1 MKSPEK
7 SSFRQVI
14 DMFSIK
20 RPWDSVII
28 GSLCVL
34 LAVPLFIIAHQNLI
48 DPEWWMSI
56 DRIVLFIAI
65 VTALFFL
72 LRLLKRIIIL
82 ALIGYLLLLIY
93 GSTLGDYGFM
103 DVYEDYRS
111 MVYMMADDPN
121 PQGIIISKLLPF
133 PNKTSIIRGVN
144 YKNPTVRNFAVMA
157 TTKHFKGVKG
167 YGGYRQLIQ
176 CFAVFKEINSRWT
189 YVNDPRG
196 RDYIARA
203 DESVLLLAG
212 DCDDHAILMAAGVK
226 AIGGTPRLIHTTGHI
241 YPEILIGKKSDLE
254 TINYLVKKVL
264 FPKES
269 EGHELHYH
277 IDEYGQVWL
286 NLDYTAKYPGGR
298 FMREEIL
305 GELTLY

>member
-93 GSTLGDYGFM
+93 GSTLGDYG
-103 DVYEDYRS
+103 
-111 MVYMMADDPN
+111 
-121 PQGIIISKLLPF
+121 
-133 PNKTSIIRGVN
+133 
-144 YKNPTVRNFAVMA
+144 
-157 TTKHFKGVKG
+157 
-167 YGGYRQLIQ
+167 
-176 CFAVFKEINSRWT
+176 
-189 YVNDPRG
+189 
-196 RDYIARA
+196 
-203 DESVLLLAG
+203 
-212 DCDDHAILMAAGVK
+212 
-226 AIGGTPRLIHTTGHI
+226 
-241 YPEILIGKKSDLE
+241 
-254 TINYLVKKVL
+254 
-264 FPKES
+264 
-269 EGHELHYH
+269 
-277 IDEYGQVWL
+277 
-286 NLDYTAKYPGGR
+286 
-298 FMREEIL
+298 
-305 GELTLY
+305 